1 MDLYFLNKD
10 KIANF
15 QREGLQYDVKVPTYL
30 QGSTSY
36 QVKRQK
42 PIEDQDSNKE
52 WINTVTSDEFKREFF
67 NHTARKTNQIQE
79 NCSYCAL
86 HRLFNNFSSSGR
98 MVVEGY
104 SISSKYRKQTKYKK
118 SVLTV
123 LFVSCLITLAVAV
136 AVIFCNST
144 HNRQNLNENFPENE
158 TTFGKNLSSME
169 IPTPTIDPSIKHT
182 TDNIDLTMTS
192 RKSKTSERISSSMSF
207 LFTTLSKSKPSTSN
221 TPETSLPNLSP
232 SSGPSMTTSQSK
244 SPSKVVSSI
253 LSVPPPT
260 SSTIQPSL
268 TTRKFESPSKGMSTS
283 ASSITQTPVT
293 IDKSESPSNGISS
306 TSSFHSTTL
315 TTIHPSVTISQYS
328 HSSERTST
336 RTSSVPSS
344 ITTITYT
351 SMTNSKSKP
360 PSERI
365 SSTSS
370 STSPSITEQQQL
382 STNIATTIEKQT
394 TAFNDTRFVST
405 TPSTKASSTIFTTEK
420 QFPTSSRNII
430 YATTQLQST
439 HTQTTSIYFIAPDI
453 STSAVKINVTLITVL
468 SRSSRSYFHLTCKED
483 SINQPS
489 NNFPNQ
495 VRESLGSCGR

>member
-1 MDLYFLNKD
+1 MILFFTC
-10 KIANF
+10 IF
-15 QREGLQYDVKVPTYL
+15 F
-30 QGSTSY
+30 
-36 QVKRQK
+36 
-42 PIEDQDSNKE
+42 
-52 WINTVTSDEFKREFF
+52 SD
-67 NHTARKTNQIQE
+67 
-79 NCSYCAL
+79 
-86 HRLFNNFSSSGR
+86 
-98 MVVEGY
+98 
-104 SISSKYRKQTKYKK
+104 
-118 SVLTV
+118 
-123 LFVSCLITLAVAV
+123 
-136 AVIFCNST
+136 
-144 HNRQNLNENFPENE
+144 LNENFPENE

-169 IPTPTIDPSIKHT
+169 IPTPTKDPSIKLT
-182 TDNIDLTMTS
+182 TDNIDLKITS

-207 LFTTLSKSKPSTSN
+207 LFTTLSKSKPITSN
-221 TPETSLPNLSP
+221 TPETSLPNFSPSVSTNTNTSTTDLSP

-293 IDKSESPSNGISS
+293 SDKSESPSNGILS
-306 TSSFHSTTL
+306 TSSVYSTTL

-370 STSPSITEQQQL
+370 STSPSITEHQQL

-430 YATTQLQST
+430 YSTTQLQST
-439 HTQTTSIYFIAPDI
+439 HTQTTSVGKTHPSVLTTIIVPSPDEQKIPELI
-453 STSAVKINVTLITVL
+453 STKTSSQTTTSVTTFVRPLKDKQKTPSSQITQK
-468 SRSSRSYFHLTCKED
+468 RHL
-483 SINQPS
+483 
-489 NNFPNQ
+489 
-495 VRESLGSCGR
+495 

>member
-1 MDLYFLNKD
+1 MDFYSLDNDWKGKGRKYNNASDTSLREFSDLNKRHEL
-10 KIANF
+10 KEN
-15 QREGLQYDVKVPTYL
+15 RE
-30 QGSTSY
+30 
-36 QVKRQK
+36 
-42 PIEDQDSNKE
+42 SNKE
-52 WINTVTSDEFKREFF
+52 WIDTVSSEDVKPEFIECSTKDGSY
-67 NHTARKTNQIQE
+67 NVPIKGE
-79 NCSYCAL
+79 NYM
-86 HRLFNNFSSSGR
+86 SS
-98 MVVEGY
+98 EY
-104 SISSKYRKQTKYKK
+104 SISSKCRKQTKYKK
-118 SVLTV
+118 IVFTV
-123 LFVSCLITLAVAV
+123 LVISCLITLAVAV
-136 AVIFCNST
+136 AVIFGNST
-144 HNRQNLNENFPENE
+144 HNRQNFNENFPENE
-158 TTFGKNLSSME
+158 TTFGKNISSME
-169 IPTPTIDPSIKHT
+169 IPTPTIDPSIKLT
-182 TDNIDLTMTS
+182 TANIDLKITS

-207 LFTTLSKSKPSTSN
+207 LYTTLSKSKPSTLN

-293 IDKSESPSNGISS
+293 TDKSESPSNGISS

-315 TTIHPSVTISQYS
+315 TTIHPSVTTSQYS

-439 HTQTTSIYFIAPDI
+439 HTQTTSVSKTHPSVLTTIIVPSPDKQKIPELI
-453 STSAVKINVTLITVL
+453 SKKTSSPTTTSVTTFVKPLTDEQKTT
-468 SRSSRSYFHLTCKED
+468 SSQNTQKRHL
-483 SINQPS
+483 
-489 NNFPNQ
+489 
-495 VRESLGSCGR
+495 